1 MRRRL
6 WHRRIHISW
15 GKIWIFITF
24 AALLFLLNSGY
35 RRLEELVA
43 LYGENRCRNL
53 VTQMLLDAVSETEN
67 GEKLSTFTMVDN
79 KSVLQLN
86 STAVRQYHAAVG
98 KYLTQRLDRLREEEY
113 RVPLG
118 TVLEN
123 AFLMERGPEIPIRFV
138 PVGTAQVDIGSGL
151 IDAGINQVLYRI
163 VMTLSVEMTV
173 LLPGGT
179 RQVVC
184 CQEFVLEETLL
195 SGQVPML
202 YGG

>member
-1 MRRRL
+1 
-6 WHRRIHISW
+6 
-15 GKIWIFITF
+15 
-24 AALLFLLNSGY
+24 
-35 RRLEELVA
+35 
-43 LYGENRCRNL
+43 
-53 VTQMLLDAVSETEN
+53 
-67 GEKLSTFTMVDN
+67 
-79 KSVLQLN
+79 
-86 STAVRQYHAAVG
+86 
-98 KYLTQRLDRLREEEY
+98 
-113 RVPLG
+113 
-118 TVLEN
+118 
-123 AFLMERGPEIPIRFV
+123 MERGPEIPIRFV

-151 IDAGINQVLYRI
+151 VDAGINQVLYRI

>member
-86 STAVRQYHAAVG
+86 STAVRQYHATVG
-98 KYLTQRLDRLREEEY
+98 KYLTQRLDRLREE
-113 RVPLG
+113 
-118 TVLEN
+118 
-123 AFLMERGPEIPIRFV
+123 
-138 PVGTAQVDIGSGL
+138 
-151 IDAGINQVLYRI
+151 
-163 VMTLSVEMTV
+163 
-173 LLPGGT
+173 
-179 RQVVC
+179 
-184 CQEFVLEETLL
+184 
-195 SGQVPML
+195 
-202 YGG
+202 